1 MGKPRIT
8 MKADADGRYAVVS
21 ARAQAYEGA
30 TQGRRATGWSAPASG
45 PNRALNG
52 SLATLR
58 NRSRQGIR
66 NNPWLE
72 RAISRNVANEVGTG
86 ITPIFDTP
94 DPALNEALKNLWWT
108 WTGQTDPEGALDFYG
123 QLAQAV
129 RSRRAS
135 GECFIRLRYRPT
147 SWGLA
152 VPIQLQV
159 IEADLVPETY
169 NLDLPNGNKI
179 IAGKEFNRRG
189 RFVAV
194 HAYPEHPQDNYGAV
208 DMSRLIRV
216 PASDIIHHF
225 LPLRPGQ
232 VRGEPDIV
240 PALLRAKTYDS
251 YEDSELVRKETRAPF
266 TGFLSKDYTGEQ
278 DWAFDPI
285 TGDPLDGD
293 DQLPE
298 SNAQPGTILTGAMGE
313 KLTLFDGDNT
323 GQGYSDFQ
331 RQQLLA
337 IAAGGK
343 SLYELM
349 TGDWSKINDRVYRAM
364 IGEYRRE
371 IQMAQEHLCIHQI
384 CDRVGYW
391 FTDAA
396 VLSGAVTAT
405 DYSLRYE
412 EYNHRGWRPQRWPH
426 INPQQDVEAIVKE
439 IENDLTSLDQANA
452 ERGNTAS
459 EVQKANVDAK
469 KRKADLMKEAGLPAE
484 TGETA

>member
-1 MGKPRIT
+1 MGKPRIRVQ
-8 MKADADGRYAVVS
+8 AESQGRYSVIS

-52 SLATLR
+52 SLPTLR
-58 NRSRQGIR
+58 NRSRQAVR
-66 NNPWLE
+66 NNSWLE
-72 RAISRNVANEVGTG
+72 RAISRNVVNEIGTG
-86 ITPIFDTP
+86 ITPIFESSEP
-94 DPALNEALKNLWWT
+94 KFNELLKDLWWT
-108 WTGQTDPEGALDFYG
+108 WTGQSDPEGALDFYG
-123 QLAQAV
+123 QLAQAA
-129 RSRRAS
+129 RCRRTA

-159 IEADLVPETY
+159 IEPDHVPETL
-169 NLDLPNGNKI
+169 NQDLPNGNRI

-189 RFVAV
+189 RLVAI
-194 HAYPEHPQDNYGAV
+194 HAYPEHPQDGHGRL
-208 DMSRLIRV
+208 DMSRLIRIR
-216 PASDIIHHF
+216 ASEIIHHY

-251 YEDSELVRKETRAPF
+251 YEDAELVRKETKAPH
-266 TGFLSKDYTGEQ
+266 TGMLTRDYQGQ
-278 DWAFDPI
+278 DDWSFDPI
-285 TGDPLDGD
+285 SGDPLDADAGP
-293 DQLPE
+293 LPE
-298 SNAQPGTILTGAMGE
+298 INVQAGTILTGLPGE

-323 GQGYSDFQ
+323 GHGYGDFQ

-337 IAAGGK
+337 IAAGAK
-343 SLYELM
+343 SIYELM

-371 IQMAQEHLCIHQI
+371 IMMAQEHLCIHQI

-396 VLSGAVTAT
+396 VLTGAATAT

-412 EYNHRGWRPQRWPH
+412 DYNHRAWRPQRWPH
-426 INPQQDVEAIVKE
+426 INPSQDVEAIIKE
-439 IENDLTSLDQANA
+439 IDADLLSLDQANA
-452 ERGNTAS
+452 ERGNTAA
-459 EVQKANVDAK
+459 EVQKANVDARQ
-469 KRKADLMKEAGLPAE
+469 RKAEYEKAAGLQAGDE
-484 TGETA
+484 A